1 MSAIREVLY
10 GEFRRVSYVYRYSAL
25 PVLNRENV
33 AEHSWW
39 TAVIAMTIATEVG
52 HAELIGDVAAR
63 GILHDIEEIG
73 TGDLVR
79 EAKYFD
85 DKMRADFARVE
96 MAFANRLFDKLGTKV
111 GDQLWNIW
119 KQAKDPDDLAGQIVA
134 LADLFCVIAYVR
146 WERSMGNTK
155 LERIEQECLSL
166 IDEKFGNNDI
176 LLPVIAEA
184 VYVEGSRRHRGL

>member
-10 GEFRRVSYVYRYSAL
+10 GEFRRVSHVWRFSAL

-39 TAVIAMTIATEVG
+39 TAVIAMTIATEIG

-85 DKMRADFARVE
+85 EKMREDFRRVE
-96 MAFANRLFDKLGTKV
+96 EAFAHRLFNKLEKATGAFSE
-111 GDQLWNIW
+111 IW
-119 KQAKDPDDLAGQIVA
+119 RQAKGPDLAGQIVS

-155 LERIEQECLSL
+155 LEEVERNCLT
-166 IDEKFGNNDI
+166 IIYEKFGDHKL

-184 VYVEGSRRHRGL
+184 TYVEGTRRQRP

>member
-10 GEFRRVSYVYRYSAL
+10 GEFRRVSHVYRYSAL

-39 TAVIAMTIATEVG
+39 TAMIAVTVAIEIDRPDLAGEVC
-52 HAELIGDVAAR
+52 LR
-63 GILHDIEEIG
+63 GMVHDIEEIG

-85 DKMRADFARVE
+85 EEMRENFRRVE
-96 MAFANRLFDKLGTKV
+96 EAFALGLFSKLGHTGEFLRSV
-111 GDQLWNIW
+111 WRD
-119 KQAKDPDDLAGQIVA
+119 AKGDDLAGQIVA

-146 WERSMGNTK
+146 WKHSMGNTK
-155 LERIEQECLSL
+155 LGQVERDCLNL
-166 IDEKFGNNDI
+166 IDQKFGDNEL
-176 LLPVIAEA
+176 LLPIIAEA
-184 VYVEGSRRHRGL
+184 TYVEGSRRHKL

>member
-10 GEFRRVSYVYRYSAL
+10 GEFRRVSHVYRYSAL

-39 TAVIAMTIATEVG
+39 TAMIAVTIAVEIDRADLTGEVC
-52 HAELIGDVAAR
+52 LR
-63 GILHDIEEIG
+63 GMVHDIEEIG

-85 DKMRADFARVE
+85 QEMRDNFRRVE
-96 MAFANRLFDKLGTKV
+96 EAFALGLFSKLGHTGEFLRSV
-111 GDQLWNIW
+111 WRN
-119 KQAKDPDDLAGQIVA
+119 AKDDDLPGQIVS

-146 WERSMGNTK
+146 WERSMGNTM
-155 LERIEQECLSL
+155 LGRVERDCLNL
-166 IDEKFGNNDI
+166 IDQKFGDNKL
-176 LLPVIAEA
+176 LLPVIAED
-184 VYVEGSRRHRGL
+184 VYVEGSRARGL

>member
-10 GEFRRVSYVYRYSAL
+10 GEMRRVNYVYRYSAL

-39 TAVIAMTIATEVG
+39 TAMIAMSIAVEIDRPDLAWEVG
-52 HAELIGDVAAR
+52 VR
-63 GILHDIEEIG
+63 GLVHDIEEIG

-85 DKMRADFARVE
+85 KKMRADFRRVE
-96 MAFANRLFDKLGTKV
+96 EAFADRLFGKLDRTGEFLKM
-111 GDQLWNIW
+111 IW
-119 KQAKDPDDLAGQIVA
+119 KDSKGPDLPGQIVA

-155 LERIEQECLSL
+155 LERIEQECLKL
-166 IDEKFGNNDI
+166 IDEKFGDNKL

-184 VYVEGSRRHRGL
+184 TYVEGSRRHRGL

>member
-10 GEFRRVSYVYRYSAL
+10 GEFRRVSHVWRYSAL

-39 TAVIAMTIATEVG
+39 TAVIAMTIATEIG

-85 DKMRADFARVE
+85 EKMREDFRRVE
-96 MAFANRLFDKLGTKV
+96 VAFAERLFDKLGTEV
-111 GDQLWNIW
+111 GNEFWEIW
-119 KQAKDPDDLAGQIVA
+119 SKAKLDGLAGQIVS

-155 LERIEQECLSL
+155 LGRVERDCLNL
-166 IDEKFGNNDI
+166 IDEKFGGNKV

-184 VYVEGSRRHRGL
+184 TYVEGSRRNKL

>member
-39 TAVIAMTIATEVG
+39 TAIIAVTIA
-52 HAELIGDVAAR
+52 AELGWSLTLQGEVALRA
-63 GILHDIEEIG
+63 ILHDIEEIG

-85 DKMRADFARVE
+85 DQMRADFRRVE
-96 MAFANRLFDKLGTKV
+96 EAFARRLFEKV
-111 GDQLWNIW
+111 GGDAGESFTYVWDV
-119 KQAKDPDDLAGQIVA
+119 AKDDSKAGKVVA
-134 LADLFCVIAYVR
+134 LADLLCVIAYCR
-146 WERSMGNTK
+146 HEESIGNTH
-155 LERIEQECLSL
+155 LARVEEECLKL
-166 IDEKFGNNDI
+166 IDTKYGDDPE
-176 LLPVIAEA
+176 LLPLVADA
-184 VYVEGSRRHRGL
+184 VRR

>member
-10 GEFRRVSYVYRYSAL
+10 GEFRRVSHVYRYSAL

-39 TAVIAMTIATEVG
+39 TAVIAMTIATEIG
-52 HAELIGDVAAR
+52 HVELIGDVAVR
-63 GILHDIEEIG
+63 GIMHDIEEIG

-85 DKMRADFARVE
+85 EKMRADFARVE
-96 MAFANRLFDKLGTKV
+96 VAFAHRLFDKLGTKV
-111 GDQLWNIW
+111 GDQFWHIW
-119 KQAKDPDDLAGQIVA
+119 RHSKGDDLAGQIVS

-155 LERIEQECLSL
+155 LEQVEHDCLHL
-166 IDEKFGNNDI
+166 IDQKFGDNKL

-184 VYVEGSRRHRGL
+184 TFVEGSRRQKL

>member
-39 TAVIAMTIATEVG
+39 TAIIAVTIATEIGQPDLVG
-52 HAELIGDVAAR
+52 EVAVR

-85 DKMRADFARVE
+85 EKMREDFRRVE
-96 MAFANRLFDKLGTKV
+96 EAFADRLFNKLGRT
-111 GDQLWNIW
+111 GRLLQGFWTH
-119 KQAKDPDDLAGQIVA
+119 AKADDLPGQIVA
-134 LADLFCVIAYVR
+134 LADILCVIAYVR
-146 WERSMGNTK
+146 HERSMGNTR
-155 LERIEQECLSL
+155 LDRVERECLSL
-166 IDEKFGNNDI
+166 IDEKFGDNKL
-176 LLPVIAEA
+176 LLPIVAEA
-184 VYVEGSRRHRGL
+184 TRKGT

>member
-10 GEFRRVSYVYRYSAL
+10 GEFRRVSHVYRYSAL

-39 TAVIAMTIATEVG
+39 TAVIAMTIATEIG

-85 DKMRADFARVE
+85 EKMREDFRRVE
-96 MAFANRLFDKLGTKV
+96 RAFANRLFGKLGTYV
-111 GDQLWNIW
+111 GNQFQPIW
-119 KQAKDPDDLAGQIVA
+119 SQAKGDDLAGQIVS

-146 WERSMGNTK
+146 WERSMGNTR
-155 LERIEQECLSL
+155 LERVERDCLNL
-166 IDEKFGNNDI
+166 IDEKFGDNGL

-184 VYVEGSRRHRGL
+184 TYAEGSRRHKL

>member
-10 GEFRRVSYVYRYSAL
+10 GEFRRVSHVYRYSAL

-39 TAVIAMTIATEVG
+39 TAMIAVTIAVEIDRLDLTGEVC
-52 HAELIGDVAAR
+52 LR
-63 GILHDIEEIG
+63 GMVHDIEEIG

-85 DKMRADFARVE
+85 QEMRDNFRRVE
-96 MAFANRLFDKLGTKV
+96 EAIARGLFSKLGNT
-111 GDQLWNIW
+111 GEFLRSGWRD
-119 KQAKDPDDLAGQIVA
+119 AKGDDLPGQIVS

-155 LERIEQECLSL
+155 LGHVERDCLSL
-166 IDEKFGNNDI
+166 IDEKFADNEL

-184 VYVEGSRRHRGL
+184 TYVEGSRRHKL

>member
-39 TAVIAMTIATEVG
+39 TAIIGMTIACEIG
-52 HAELIGDVAAR
+52 RQELMNEVAAR
-63 GILHDIEEIG
+63 GLLHDIEEIG

-85 DKMRADFARVE
+85 QKMRDDFRRVE
-96 MAFANRLFDKLGTKV
+96 EAFASRLFGKLGTT
-111 GDQLWNIW
+111 GSQLWLTW
-119 KQAKDPDDLAGQIVA
+119 TQAKDDSLAGQIVA
-134 LADLFCVIAYVR
+134 LADLLCVIAYVR
-146 WERSMGNTK
+146 HERSIGNTR
-155 LERIEQECLSL
+155 LDRVERECLSL
-166 IDEKFGNNDI
+166 IDEKFGDNKL
-176 LLPVIAEA
+176 LLPIVAEA
-184 VYVEGSRRHRGL
+184 TRKGT